1 MTSGAPPILRRSA
14 SHLAIMRLVLGYT
27 EAAMNRISRRT
38 LILSALLAAPLAAQV
53 LPRVPP
59 EKAGFS
65 SDRLARIDAL
75 VEHHIAAGDLAGA
88 VTLIARHGKIVHLG
102 VHGMA
107 DREAG
112 RPMKEDTIFRIAS
125 MTKPITSV
133 AAMMLYEEG
142 KFLLSDPVA
151 KYLPEFAH
159 MTVLPPGAPPG
170 STPVPAKRPITI
182 RHLLTHTA
190 GFTYHWNPR
199 IGPLYNAYGIPH
211 GLGPTPYTLAE
222 AMKLLAKIPLVNHPG
237 EQWEYGLSIDVL
249 GRLVEVASGMSL
261 DEFFRRRIFEPLGMK
276 DTYFYLP
283 PEKTARLAAVYG
295 KNKDGK
301 LVRVEDEDVRAGEAS
316 GSTDYPYAGPK
327 KYFSGG
333 GGLCATALDYARFA
347 QMILNKGRLG
357 DARLLSPKTV
367 EFMTMDHLG
376 HIVKNP
382 PLAFGL
388 GFAIDTSE
396 RGFTELTSE
405 GTHGWGGFWYTEFFI
420 SPETDMIGVFMAQ
433 LYPDGGLEVK
443 QKLKVL
449 AHQAIIEE

>member
-1 MTSGAPPILRRSA
+1 MKRNRCRLLLIALVVSISA
-14 SHLAIMRLVLGYT
+14 
-27 EAAMNRISRRT
+27 
-38 LILSALLAAPLAAQV
+38 AAQV
-53 LPRVPP
+53 LPRVEP
-59 EKAGFS
+59 EKVGLS
-65 SDRLARIDAL
+65 SERLARIDSL
-75 VEHHIAAGDLAGA
+75 VEQHISQGDLAGA

-102 VHGMA
+102 VYGMA

-133 AAMMLYEEG
+133 AVMMLYEEG
-142 KFLLSDPVA
+142 RFLLSDPIS

-159 MTVLPPGAPPG
+159 MTVLPPGAPRG
-170 STPVPAKRPITI
+170 STPIPAKRPITI

-249 GRLVEVASGMSL
+249 GRLVEVTSGMSL
-261 DEFFRRRIFEPLGMK
+261 DEFFRQRIFEPLGMK

-283 PEKTARLAAVYG
+283 EEKVARLAAVYG
-295 KNKDGK
+295 KNEDGK
-301 LVRVEDEDVRAGEAS
+301 LVRVKDENVRAGEAS

-333 GGLCATALDYARFA
+333 GGLCSTALDYARFA

-357 DARLLSPKTV
+357 RARLLGPKTV
-367 EFMTMDHLG
+367 ELMTMDHLG
-376 HIVKNP
+376 HIVKDP

-388 GFAIDTSE
+388 GFAIDTTE

-433 LYPDGGLEVK
+433 VYPSNGLTVK

>member
-1 MTSGAPPILRRSA
+1 MKRISCRALIL
-14 SHLAIMRLVLGYT
+14 LFLVL
-27 EAAMNRISRRT
+27 
-38 LILSALLAAPLAAQV
+38 APAAAQV

-65 SDRLARIDAL
+65 PDRLARIDAL
-75 VEHHIAAGDLAGA
+75 VERHISAGDLAGA
-88 VTLIARHGKIVHLG
+88 VTLIARHGRIAHLG
-102 VHGMA
+102 VYGMA

-133 AAMMLYEEG
+133 AVMMLYEEG
-142 KFLLSDPVA
+142 KFLLSDPVSN
-151 KYLPEFAH
+151 YLPEFAH
-159 MTVLPPGAPPG
+159 MKVLPPDAPRG

-249 GRLVEVASGMSL
+249 GRLVEVTSRMSL

-276 DTYFYLP
+276 DTHFYLP
-283 PEKTARLAAVYG
+283 EEKVARLAAVYG
-295 KNKDGK
+295 KDKEGK
-301 LVRVEDEDVRAGEAS
+301 LVRVNDEEVRAGEAS

-333 GGLCATALDYARFA
+333 GGLSSTALDYARFA
-347 QMILNKGRLG
+347 QMILDKGRLG
-357 DARLLSPKTV
+357 SVRLLSPKTV
-367 EFMTMDHLG
+367 ELMTMDHLG
-376 HIVKNP
+376 HIVKDP

-388 GFAIDTSE
+388 GFYIDTTE

-420 SPETDMIGVFMAQ
+420 SPETDMIGVFLAQ
-433 LYPDGGLEVK
+433 VYPSNGLTVK

-449 AHQAIIEE
+449 AHQALVE

>member
-1 MTSGAPPILRRSA
+1 MRRIA
-14 SHLAIMRLVLGYT
+14 YCTFLVLAI
-27 EAAMNRISRRT
+27 
-38 LILSALLAAPLAAQV
+38 LLASAAAQI
-53 LPRVPP
+53 LPRVQP
-59 EKAGFS
+59 EKVGLS
-65 SDRLARIDAL
+65 SERLARIDAL
-75 VEHHIAAGDLAGA
+75 VESHIAKGDLAGA
-88 VTLIARHGKIVHLG
+88 VTLVARHGKIAHLG
-102 VHGMA
+102 VYGMA
-107 DREAG
+107 DREAD

-133 AAMMLYEEG
+133 AVMMLYEEG
-142 KFLLSDPVA
+142 KFLLSDPVS

-159 MTVLPPGAPPG
+159 MTVLPPGTPRG

-249 GRLVEVASGMSL
+249 GRLVEVTSGMSL
-261 DEFFRRRIFEPLGMK
+261 DEFLRRRIFDPLGMK
-276 DTYFYLP
+276 DTHFYLP
-283 PEKTARLAAVYG
+283 QEKVARLAAVYG
-295 KNKDGK
+295 KNKEGK
-301 LVRVEDEDVRAGEAS
+301 LVRVKNDEVHAGEAS

-327 KYFSGG
+327 KYYSGG
-333 GGLCATALDYARFA
+333 GGLCSTALDYARFA

-357 DARLLSPKTV
+357 DARLLGPKTV

-376 HIVKNP
+376 HIVKDP

-388 GFAIDTSE
+388 GFAIDTTE

-405 GTHGWGGFWYTEFFI
+405 GAHGWGGFWYTEFFI

-433 LYPDGGLEVK
+433 VYPSNGLTVK

-449 AHQAIIEE
+449 AHQAIVEE